1 MIFIHCSSKTNNIQ
15 EIDKYIEEGK
25 NVFILLYMEGCGP
38 CMATRPEWEKIK
50 DTLEQKYK
58 YDNTIVVADIDKSL
72 LDSLKYIGDIDGF
85 PTIKFISQKGK
96 VVETYE
102 NAAIPQKDR
111 SVKSFVQW
119 IESKISTNLMKG
131 GSPQQ
136 LVRRLHNN
144 YGTTIKNKSNR
155 IKSKKNK
162 SNNKSKKRRK
172 WSLKYKRSI
181 NCNRPKGFSQKQY
194 CRRQRK
200 LR

>member
-25 NVFILLYMEGCGP
+25 DVFILLYMEGCGP

-50 DTLEQKYK
+50 GNLDQKY
-58 YDNTIVVADIDKSL
+58 NANNNIAVADIDKNL

-96 VVETYE
+96 LVESYE
-102 NAAIPQKDR
+102 DANIPKKDR
-111 SVKSFVQW
+111 SVNSFVQW
-119 IESKISTNLMKG
+119 IESKINPSQMKG

-144 YGTTIKNKSNR
+144 YDTTNKTKSNR
-155 IKSKKNK
+155 RKSKKNK

-200 LR
+200 LK

>member
-50 DTLEQKYK
+50 DILEQKYK
-58 YDNTIVVADIDKSL
+58 YDNTIVVADIDKNL

-111 SVKSFVQW
+111 SVKSFVHW

>member
-1 MIFIHCSSKTNNIQ
+1 MIFIHCSPNTNNVK

-25 NVFILLYMEGCGP
+25 DVFILLYMEGCGP

-50 DTLEQKYK
+50 GSLEQKYK
-58 YDNTIVVADIDKSL
+58 TNNNIVVADIDKNL

-85 PTIKFISQKGK
+85 PTIKFISQRGK
-96 VVETYE
+96 LTETYE
-102 NAAIPQKDR
+102 NAVISKKDR

-119 IESKISTNLMKG
+119 IESKINPNLMKG

-144 YGTTIKNKSNR
+144 YGTQKYNK
-155 IKSKKNK
+155 KSKINK

-200 LR
+200 LNK